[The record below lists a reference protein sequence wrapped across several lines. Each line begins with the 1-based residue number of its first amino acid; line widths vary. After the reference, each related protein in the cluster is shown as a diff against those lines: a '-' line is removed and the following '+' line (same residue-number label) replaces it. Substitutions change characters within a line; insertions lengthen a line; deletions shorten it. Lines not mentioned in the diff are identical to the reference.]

1 MTIEI
6 EIDVTD
12 WPRGFEREQEAA
24 ENELREWFYGLSEK
38 SILGIYYAQQHVG
51 IREGVFNDFDP
62 LNGDC
67 PWHNMVRD
75 AEDRIFL
82 KHTKGYELEG
92 CNFYLSTLPI
102 GN

>member
-1 MTIEI
+1 MIEI

-12 WPRGFEREQEAA
+12 WPHGFDQEREAA
-24 ENELREWFYGLSEK
+24 ERDLREWFEGLSKK
-38 SILGIYYAQQHVG
+38 SQLAIYYAQQHVG
-51 IREGVFNDFDP
+51 MRDGVFDNFDP

-67 PWHNMVRD
+67 PWFNMVRD

-92 CNFYLSTLPI
+92 CNFSLSTLPI